1 MGVEAAWLW
10 GRRLPRFLHRD
21 QVHVGADVVLA
32 LLDGFLFA
40 AAPTGFA
47 STLRSSTLARRVLDL
62 GGSRRGRWP
71 AGEKN
76 GGGVRRAE
84 VGETGGRRRRRAP
97 PVLFDLPPCSRRR
110 HPSLLPRRR
119 PPDILSSLALAT
131 VSPPASRL
139 PIEVKSERERRKGEE
154 RRERGGVTWQPD
166 KWGPRGFHADSVAP
180 SVKTGIKTTEGSKLN
195 D

>member
-1 MGVEAAWLW
+1 MGAAVGIAVVGAETKAGPGAAAVSAEAGTAAVGTEACVAAVDAEAGAAAVGTEARVAAMGVEAAWLW

-47 STLRSSTLARRVLDL
+47 STLRSSTLGHRVPDL

-76 GGGVRRAE
+76 GGGAR
-84 VGETGGRRRRRAP
+84 
-97 PVLFDLPPCSRRR
+97 
-110 HPSLLPRRR
+110 
-119 PPDILSSLALAT
+119 
-131 VSPPASRL
+131 
-139 PIEVKSERERRKGEE
+139 
-154 RRERGGVTWQPD
+154 W
-166 KWGPRGFHADSVAP
+166 
-180 SVKTGIKTTEGSKLN
+180 
-195 D
+195 